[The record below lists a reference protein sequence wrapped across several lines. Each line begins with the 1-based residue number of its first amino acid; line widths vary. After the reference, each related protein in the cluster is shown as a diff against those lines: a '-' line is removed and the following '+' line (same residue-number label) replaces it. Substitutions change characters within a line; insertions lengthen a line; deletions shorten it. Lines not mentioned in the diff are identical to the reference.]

1 MDLCLGSRYEFI
13 FINLGKLSMKRVVNA
28 LKNNGIWGVYL
39 FFSLLRNY
47 VRVFFIR
54 KMLGVSDIYF
64 QGAPRII
71 NRKGIRFG
79 KKFQCGKGAWIESV
93 VMGDPDSEQRVK
105 IEIGN
110 NFTASEYLHI
120 GAVRSVS
127 IGENVLVGSHV
138 LITDHSHGTY
148 GKNGDDPRTPPNRRT
163 LSVKGSVVI
172 GNNVWICD
180 GVKILSGVTIGEGSV
195 IGANSVVREDIPE
208 YCIYSSSSSGEV
220 IRRYNVIEKK
230 WVSNE

>member
-1 MDLCLGSRYEFI
+1 
-13 FINLGKLSMKRVVNA
+13 MKRISNA
-28 LKNNGIWGVYL
+28 LRGNGIWGLYL

-54 KMLGVSDIYF
+54 KLLGVSDIYF
-64 QGAPRII
+64 QGPPRII

-79 KKFQCGKGAWIESV
+79 NNFQCGKGAWIESV
-93 VMGDPDSEQRVK
+93 ALIDVESDKAVK

-110 NFTASEYLHI
+110 NFIASEYLHI
-120 GAVRSVS
+120 GAVKSVI

-148 GKNGDDPRTPPNRRT
+148 GKTGDDPSTPPNSRK
-163 LSVKGSVVI
+163 LSVKGSVII

-180 GVKILSGVTIGEGSV
+180 GVKILSGVTIGEGAV
-195 IGANSVVREDIPE
+195 IGANSVVREDIPDH
-208 YCIYSSSSSGEV
+208 CVFSSSAVGEI

-230 WVSNE
+230 WAANE